1 MIAQVIANKRFGCF
15 WKIAKFLKKMKNKKI
30 LISGGGIAGLTLAYW
45 LKEYGFEPTIV
56 EIGNDLRAGGY
67 MIDFWG
73 VGYTVAEKMN
83 ILQQLEL
90 EQSNY
95 KIQEVKFVDENSK
108 RTGGLKTAKLRKLVN
123 GRYLNLLRSSLEK
136 VLYEKIKGKVDIRF
150 STSIAEINQH
160 TESVQVIFN
169 NGNSETFDLLIGAE
183 GLRSNT
189 RRLVFG
195 PDKDY
200 EVFLNYYTAAYTLD
214 NFTGKDAFFESYSV
228 PEKQIGLYDVG
239 NKKLATFY
247 IFRSKEYFG
256 RIRTAEKKQKLLSA
270 FKSVGWYTPE
280 LLKRIDTAPDFY
292 FDAVSQIELP
302 VWHKNRI
309 ALVGD
314 AAQAVSLISG
324 QGSSLA
330 MAAAYILAGELKTHR
345 GDYQKAFASYQN
357 LMKPEI
363 ERKQK
368 SARSFAGSFVPATK
382 FGIYVRNLFT
392 NLMSVPIIS
401 NYLVSMY
408 ISDKLNLKKY

>member
-1 MIAQVIANKRFGCF
+1 
-15 WKIAKFLKKMKNKKI
+15 MKNKRI

-45 LKEYGFEPTIV
+45 LKEHGFEPTIV

-73 VGYTVAEKMN
+73 VGYTVAERMG
-83 ILQQLEL
+83 ILQQLED
-90 EQSNY
+90 EQNKY
-95 KIQEVKFVDENSK
+95 KINEIKFVDENSK
-108 RTGGLKTAKLRKLVN
+108 RIGGLKTTKIRELVN
-123 GRYLNLLRSSLEK
+123 QRYFNLLRSSLEK
-136 VLYEKIKGKVDIRF
+136 VLSETVKEVDILF
-150 STSIAEINQH
+150 STSITEIKQNAEG
-160 TESVQVIFN
+160 VQVVFN

-200 EVFLNYYTAAYTLD
+200 ELFLNYYTAAYTID
-214 NFTGKDAFFESYSV
+214 NFTGKNDLFLSYSE
-228 PEKQIGLYDVG
+228 PEKQVGIYDVG
-239 NKKLATFY
+239 DNKLATFY
-247 IFRSKEYFG
+247 IYSSKEYLG
-256 RIRTAEKKQKLLSA
+256 RIRTAEKKEKLLSA
-270 FKSVGWYTPE
+270 FNSVGWYTPE
-280 LLKRIDTAPDFY
+280 LLKRIETAPDFY
-292 FDAVSQIELP
+292 FDTVSQIELP
-302 VWHKNRI
+302 VWHKDRI

-330 MAAAYILAGELKTHR
+330 MAAAYVLAGELKEHQ

-368 SARSFAGSFVPATK
+368 SARSFADSFVPSSK
-382 FGIYVRNLFT
+382 FGIYMRNLFT
-392 NLMSVPIIS
+392 NLMSVPLVS
-401 NYLVSMY
+401 NYLVKMF
-408 ISDKLNLKKY
+408 ISDKLNMKKY